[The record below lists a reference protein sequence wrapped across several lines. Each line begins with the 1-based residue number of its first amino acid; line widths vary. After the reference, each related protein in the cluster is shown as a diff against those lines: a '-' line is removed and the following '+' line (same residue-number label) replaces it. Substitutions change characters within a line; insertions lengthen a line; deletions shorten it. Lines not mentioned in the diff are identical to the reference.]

1 MNAHLAFK
9 YEANHYAAHGE
20 GGIRMGRY
28 MALWEV
34 DQSKI
39 PIDPKE
45 RGEGWSILMAMVR
58 QDFENGILKDW
69 GAFLGESCGY
79 AVYEGAE
86 IDVMKAI
93 QQYVPFCI
101 FDVNAISSEERVNE
115 MLASMT
121 G

>member
-1 MNAHLAFK
+1 MPKFMAFWK
-9 YEANHYAAHGE
+9 
-20 GGIRMGRY
+20 I
-28 MALWEV
+28 

-45 RGEGWSILMAMVR
+45 RGEGWSMLMAMVR
-58 QDFENGILKDW
+58 QDFEKGILKDW
-69 GAFLGESCGY
+69 GAFLGESNGY
-79 AVYEGAE
+79 CVWEGSE

-101 FDVNAISSEERVNE
+101 FDVHAVATEDRINE

>member
-1 MNAHLAFK
+1 
-9 YEANHYAAHGE
+9 
-20 GGIRMGRY
+20 MGKY

-45 RGEGWSILMAMVR
+45 RGEGWSMLMAMVR
-58 QDFENGILKDW
+58 QDFEKGVLKDW
-69 GAFLGESCGY
+69 GAFLAESNGY
-79 AVYEGAE
+79 AVWEGSE
-86 IDVMKAI
+86 IDVMKTI

-101 FDVNAISSEERVNE
+101 FEVHAIATEDRVNE